1 MHDSRVDLA
10 HRMAVILRPWRHRAD
25 DDDFPVPRF
34 PDVDFSVIRKMP
46 VTSGYL
52 ERRHVQLARSTRN
65 RFPVCRF

>member
-10 HRMAVILRPWRHRAD
+10 HRMAVIARPWRHRTD
-25 DDDFPVPRF
+25 DDDFSVPRF

-46 VTSGYL
+46 VTFDYL
-52 ERRHVQLARSTRN
+52 ERRHVQLVRSTCN